1 MLKRF
6 SLMVLTLTIYLC
18 RLNMYRNVN
27 PLLQRITLFVFVT
40 GKIKYSFC
48 TQSCPFWIPAV
59 IKVFFFFL
67 EFPFSKNEEIIYT
80 FQKKK
85 IDLHNNILLIFL
97 LYILER
103 KKREKKSKR
112 ERKKDHQRL
121 LFTSSLSC
129 RIEHR

>member
-1 MLKRF
+1 
-6 SLMVLTLTIYLC
+6 MVLTLTIYLC

-67 EFPFSKNEEIIYT
+67 EYPFSKNEEIIYT